1 MKVEPRP
8 VPVDT
13 QLRPLD
19 GAGTQRVERS
29 REALF
34 DALLPAAP
42 GGPSARSLR
51 RNVERLG
58 QSGTI
63 DPSLFAGSRPGD
75 ILEDLLQRIVP
86 SLALDEDTR
95 SLALT
100 LIRDELDTR
109 RALDQQRAEAGE

>member
-8 VPVDT
+8 TPVET
-13 QLRPLD
+13 QVRPLD

-34 DALLPAAP
+34 DALLPASTGQPAVK
-42 GGPSARSLR
+42 SLR

-58 QSGTI
+58 ESGGI

-75 ILEDLLQRIVP
+75 ILEDILERIVP
-86 SLALDEDTR
+86 NLALDEDTR
-95 SLALT
+95 SLAMT

-109 RALDQQRAEAGE
+109 RSLDQQRADSGE